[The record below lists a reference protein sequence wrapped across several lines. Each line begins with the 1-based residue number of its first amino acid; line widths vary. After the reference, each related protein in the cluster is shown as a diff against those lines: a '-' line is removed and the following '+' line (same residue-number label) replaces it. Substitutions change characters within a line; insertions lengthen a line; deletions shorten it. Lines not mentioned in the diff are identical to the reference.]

1 MKHDV
6 LILHKDVDE
15 KDISWY
21 IYDKVS
27 DQPWISVPTC
37 HKNVKMYSG
46 WHNWHIEEHRQSSCR
61 FDRNSLFI
69 VCQLDDL
76 FINGSSTELI
86 LQQSN
91 NDRKSILKLCFLSI
105 SFTQAWW
112 HTIQH
117 IRHYSNCVTRG
128 WHWWQEGHLR
138 LCERS
143 GESRWLPGRKSGGSL
158 LPCRPRGTPGE
169 DMCCNWRTNTFVNE
183 NDVCQLLCGLTAEW
197 CMILVQLL
205 DWIKQHLCWD
215 EWRSNISNSVHF
227 ISDYAQC
234 PWGAR
239 HLWGDI
245 VVWGTAGVGGKGEGI
260 PKCSRRG
267 GWGRGAGGGWERHGE
282 QGVHQAGGDE
292 SWKRR
297 TTSMLIVY

>member
-6 LILHKDVDE
+6 LVLYKDVDE

-91 NDRKSILKLCFLSI
+91 NDRKSILKLCFFVNFI
-105 SFTQAWW
+105 
-112 HTIQH
+112 HTSLMT
-117 IRHYSNCVTRG
+117 HYPADKILPCHKRLTLVTR
-128 WHWWQEGHLR
+128 
-138 LCERS
+138 RS
-143 GESRWLPGRKSGGSL
+143 FAIVWAI
-158 LPCRPRGTPGE
+158 RGIQVTARAKIRGFSAALQTTW
-169 DMCCNWRTNTFVNE
+169 DTWKKNICCNWRTHLSMRMMFVN
-183 NDVCQLLCGLTAEW
+183 C
-197 CMILVQLL
+197 
-205 DWIKQHLCWD
+205 
-215 EWRSNISNSVHF
+215 
-227 ISDYAQC
+227 Y
-234 PWGAR
+234 
-239 HLWGDI
+239 
-245 VVWGTAGVGGKGEGI
+245 VVWQPSDAWYLYN
-260 PKCSRRG
+260 C
-267 GWGRGAGGGWERHGE
+267 
-282 QGVHQAGGDE
+282 
-292 SWKRR
+292 
-297 TTSMLIVY
+297 

>member
-6 LILHKDVDE
+6 LVLYKDVDE

-112 HTIQH
+112 HTIQQ
-117 IRHYSNCVTRG
+117 IRYYRVTRG
-128 WHWWQEGHLR
+128 WHWWQGGHLR

-158 LPCRPRGTPGE
+158 QPCRPRGTPGKKTYVATE
-169 DMCCNWRTNTFVNE
+169 E
-183 NDVCQLLCGLTAEW
+183 HICQWEW
-197 CMILVQLL
+197 CLSIAMWFDSRVMHDICTTARLDQTPLLRQL
-205 DWIKQHLCWD
+205 K
-215 EWRSNISNSVHF
+215 
-227 ISDYAQC
+227 
-234 PWGAR
+234 
-239 HLWGDI
+239 
-245 VVWGTAGVGGKGEGI
+245 K
-260 PKCSRRG
+260 
-267 GWGRGAGGGWERHGE
+267 
-282 QGVHQAGGDE
+282 
-292 SWKRR
+292 
-297 TTSMLIVY
+297 